1 MICPY
6 CSHPETKVLDSR
18 ESENSVRRR
27 RECEKCNK
35 RFTTYEKVEFDLT
48 IIKKDNRRE
57 PFSREKLKN
66 SMLKATGK
74 RPIPSEKIDKIV
86 DEIEQELRN
95 LKSYEIPSR
104 KIGDRVM
111 LKLKSLDKVAYIRFA
126 SVYKE
131 FKDIDDLAE
140 ELKKVR
146 GD

>member
-18 ESENSVRRR
+18 ESENNVRRR
-27 RECEKCNK
+27 RECLKCSK
-35 RFTTYEKVEFDLT
+35 RFTTYEKIEIEMTV
-48 IIKKDNRRE
+48 IKKDGRRE
-57 PFSREKLKN
+57 PFNREKLK
-66 SMLKATGK
+66 SGIIKPLQK
-74 RPIPSEKIDKIV
+74 RPIPLEKVENLV

-95 LKSYEIPSR
+95 SKSYEISSK
-104 KIGDRVM
+104 KIGDNVM
-111 LKLKSLDKVAYIRFA
+111 KKLKQLDKVAYVRFA

-146 GD
+146 